1 MKKKAL
7 KSEKGTK
14 AVKKSNLPRRP
25 HREAP
30 KRPIR
35 ILLADSH
42 RILREGLVRMFEA
55 EEGMAV
61 IAEANDSDKVVEM
74 VTELNPDVVIIE
86 PGLPG
91 GRGIETVKE
100 IHVQSPTTR
109 IVALSTCTD
118 RLSVL
123 GIMRAGCSGYLL
135 KDCSFK
141 ELTNGVRAVA
151 SGQNYLSPGI
161 TRLVVDEYVCR
172 MSGSPP
178 SESSKLTTRE
188 RDVLRLI
195 AEGRR
200 TKEIAKS
207 LHLSIKTVESHR
219 RQMMEKL
226 NLSSI
231 AALVKYAI
239 REGLTSL

>member
-7 KSEKGTK
+7 KSGKGTK
-14 AVKKSNLPRRP
+14 AVKKSNRPRRP

-30 KRPIR
+30 KRPIS
-35 ILLADSH
+35 ILLADDH
-42 RILREGLVRMFEA
+42 RILREGLAHMFEV
-55 EEGMAV
+55 EEGLAV
-61 IAEANDSDKVVEM
+61 IAEADDGKSAVDLVR
-74 VTELNPDVVIIE
+74 ELNPDVVIME

-91 GRGIETVKE
+91 GRGVEIVKQ
-100 IHVQSPTTR
+100 ILAQSPETR
-109 IVALSTCTD
+109 IIALSMCSD

-151 SGQNYLSPGI
+151 SGQNYLSSGI

-188 RDVLRLI
+188 REVLRLI

-200 TKEIAKS
+200 TKEIAGS
-207 LHLSIKTVESHR
+207 LGVSDKTVESHR

-231 AALVKYAI
+231 AALVKYAV